1 MGTEKTRLTL
11 ELTPWLEHRL
21 KAAAHIRGMSISQYC
36 VEAIDNELTRDE
48 AEGFPRRG
56 FKPGT
61 IDRMVALRK
70 EIFEG
75 KKLPGDSVELLRE
88 ARAIREKDMDRWAGG
103 EERPEQ
109 Q

>member
-1 MGTEKTRLTL
+1 MDAKKTRITL
-11 ELTPWLEHRL
+11 ELTPWLERRL
-21 KAAAHIRGMSISQYC
+21 KAAADIRGMTMSQYC
-36 VEAIDNELTRDE
+36 VEAIDNELARDE

-56 FKPGT
+56 FKPGA

-70 EIFEG
+70 EIFGG

-88 ARAIREKDMDRWAGG
+88 ARAMREKEMDGWTSR
-103 EERPEQ
+103 EERLEQ